1 MIPYRDTV
9 PLRYAPWM
17 TWTLIAI
24 NFAVFIFNELQDPPD
39 LRTFQYLHGLV
50 AARYIYPEWAAA
62 SGFPVNDYT
71 PFITSIFMHGSWLH
85 VIMNMWLLWIFGDN
99 IEDRM
104 GSIRFLAFYLVCGVL
119 AGLAHLYTNPDSVS
133 PALGASG
140 AIAGVMGAYYFL
152 FPFARIV
159 IWVLFLP
166 LFVEVPAIAFLG
178 LWVLVQLYR
187 VTTGL
192 HAPSGGASDVAWFGH
207 LGGFI
212 AGMAL
217 YRLFLLKARDE
228 TV

>member
-62 SGFPVNDYT
+62 SGFPVHDYT

-85 VIMNMWLLWIFGDN
+85 MIMNMWLLWIFGDN

>member
-9 PLRYAPWM
+9 PLRYTPWM

-62 SGFPVNDYT
+62 SGFPVHDYT

-85 VIMNMWLLWIFGDN
+85 MIMNMWLLWIFGDN

-207 LGGFI
+207 LGGFV

>member
-1 MIPYRDTV
+1 
-9 PLRYAPWM
+9 M

-62 SGFPVNDYT
+62 SGFPVHDYT

-119 AGLAHLYTNPDSVS
+119 AGLVHLYTNPDSVS

>member
-9 PLRYAPWM
+9 PLRYTPWM

-24 NFAVFIFNELQDPPD
+24 NFAVFIFSELQDPPE
-39 LRTFQYLHGLV
+39 LRTFQYLYGLV
-50 AARYIYPEWAAA
+50 AARYVYPEWATA
-62 SGFPVNDYT
+62 SGFPANDYT
-71 PFITSIFMHGSWLH
+71 PFIISIFMHGSWLH

-104 GSIRFLAFYLVCGVL
+104 GSIRFLIFYLVCGVI
-119 AGLAHLYTNPDSVS
+119 AGLAHLYTNPDSVT

-192 HAPSGGASDVAWFGH
+192 HAPVGGASDVAWFGH
-207 LGGFI
+207 LGGFV
-212 AGMAL
+212 AGMAI
-217 YRLFLLKARDE
+217 YRLFLLKARNE
-228 TV
+228 NL